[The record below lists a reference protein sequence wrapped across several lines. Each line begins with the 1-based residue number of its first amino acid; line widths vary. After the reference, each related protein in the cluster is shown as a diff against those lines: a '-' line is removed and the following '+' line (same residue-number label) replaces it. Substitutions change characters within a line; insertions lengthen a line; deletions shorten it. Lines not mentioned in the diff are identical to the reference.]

1 MEKAGI
7 RPWETQL
14 FQKHNVS
21 AGRAG
26 DARETPCSQFLSALE
41 FPENSAD
48 ADDGRGLRRWE
59 GPEGWAGLQVLGFF
73 FEPLMRLPPHTRQK
87 FHSAG
92 SILHGLPP

>member
-14 FQKHNVS
+14 SQKHNVS

-26 DARETPCSQFLSALE
+26 DAGGTHCSQLLSALE

-48 ADDGRGLRRWE
+48 ADDGRGLRFWEGPESWE
-59 GPEGWAGLQVLGFF
+59 GPEGWAGLEVLGFF
-73 FEPLMRLPPHTRQK
+73 FEPPDEASTTH
-87 FHSAG
+87 
-92 SILHGLPP
+92 